1 MKKLFLL
8 FKEVIEHML
17 YGVVF
22 GWCWSYSGDK
32 SGYLTSWDL
41 HEARQTIKKLTHWV
55 LDVLSIQSRLT
66 LCDPRDCSPPGSS
79 VHGIIQARILE
90 WVAIFFSRGSSWRRE
105 QTCVSCIGRWILY
118 QWATWEVSLS
128 LSLSLYIYM
137 CVCVSIQFNYSVM
150 SYSLQP
156 HGLWHARLPCPT
168 PTPRACSNSCSSSR
182 WCHPT
187 ISSSVVP
194 FSSSLHFRWPKY
206 WSFSFSI
213 SPSNA
218 CSALISFRI
227 DQFDLLAVQG
237 TLLQHHTSKASIIQ
251 CSAFLMVQL
260 SHPYLTTGKTI
271 AFTIWIFVGYI
282 IFKISVELPKNI
294 SVYS

>member
-8 FKEVIEHML
+8 FKEVIEHVL

-128 LSLSLYIYM
+128 LSLFIYV
-137 CVCVSIQFNYSVM
+137 CVCVCVCVCVFQFSSITQSCPTLYNPMDCDTPGFPVQLQHPELAQTHVHQVGDAIQPFHPLLSPSPPPFTSGDQSIGASALASALPMHVQHWFPLGLT
-150 SYSLQP
+150 SLISLQSK
-156 HGLWHARLPCPT
+156 GLFSSTT
-168 PTPRACSNSCSSSR
+168 PQKHQLFSAQLSLWSNSHIHT
-182 WCHPT
+182 W
-187 ISSSVVP
+187 
-194 FSSSLHFRWPKY
+194 
-206 WSFSFSI
+206 
-213 SPSNA
+213 
-218 CSALISFRI
+218 
-227 DQFDLLAVQG
+227 LLE
-237 TLLQHHTSKASIIQ
+237 K
-251 CSAFLMVQL
+251 
-260 SHPYLTTGKTI
+260 P
-271 AFTIWIFVGYI
+271 
-282 IFKISVELPKNI
+282 
-294 SVYS
+294 